1 MIPINHIFQGR
12 NEMALR
18 RQFKWCITLEYKS
31 TLRSLKSFLW
41 VIQWCGRVIIVSVL
55 SLRDKEILR
64 ERESLTAYIFSHFN
78 APGNWKVIY
87 LFIESKR
94 TQSIKEHLQYV
105 IEREKDYNITVVEL
119 QLITIFPCCNLPP
132 VLTSLRLAQPNLFSS
147 FKW

>member
-1 MIPINHIFQGR
+1 MG
-12 NEMALR
+12 LR
-18 RQFKWCITLEYKS
+18 IKWWCINLTLEYKS
-31 TLRSLKSFLW
+31 ALRSFKSFWW
-41 VIQWCGRVIIVSVL
+41 VVAEWLHVVSALCL

-64 ERESLTAYIFSHFN
+64 ERECLTTYIFSHFN